1 MKLLVT
7 GGAGFIGSNFIH
19 YILGRH
25 KDWEIT
31 NIDKLTY
38 AGNLENL
45 QPVQNKPSYHF
56 INGDIADRGTVD
68 RALGEGFDCIVNFAA
83 ESHVDRSIMDASPF
97 IETNIKGTQTLLDA
111 AMKYKVPRYLQIS
124 TDEVYGSADE
134 GYFIE
139 TSPLD
144 PSSPYSAS
152 KASADLLCLSYYKT
166 HGLPVLITR
175 CTNNYG
181 PYQFPEK
188 LIPLVITN
196 ALENKTIPVYGDGQN
211 RRDWIYVEDHCRAI
225 ETVILKGR
233 IGQIYNIAGGQEK
246 PNLELIKL
254 LLSAMKKP
262 ESLITFVKDRPAHDR
277 RYAIDCTKITNELG
291 WKPEYSIAK
300 ALQATVDW
308 YLKNEAWWRRIKSG
322 EYAEYYKKMYR

>member
-1 MKLLVT
+1 
-7 GGAGFIGSNFIH
+7 
-19 YILGRH
+19 
-25 KDWEIT
+25 
-31 NIDKLTY
+31 
-38 AGNLENL
+38 
-45 QPVQNKPSYHF
+45 
-56 INGDIADRGTVD
+56 
-68 RALGEGFDCIVNFAA
+68 
-83 ESHVDRSIMDASPF
+83 
-97 IETNIKGTQTLLDA
+97 
-111 AMKYKVPRYLQIS
+111 
-124 TDEVYGSADE
+124 
-134 GYFIE
+134 
-139 TSPLD
+139 
-144 PSSPYSAS
+144 
-152 KASADLLCLSYYKT
+152 
-166 HGLPVLITR
+166 
-175 CTNNYG
+175 
-181 PYQFPEK
+181 FPEK

-225 ETVILKGR
+225 DTVILKGR